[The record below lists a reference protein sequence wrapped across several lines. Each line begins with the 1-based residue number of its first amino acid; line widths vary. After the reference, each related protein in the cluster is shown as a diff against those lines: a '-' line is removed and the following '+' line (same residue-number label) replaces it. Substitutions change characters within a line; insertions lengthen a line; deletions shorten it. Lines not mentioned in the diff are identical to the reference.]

1 MGLDAEQIGL
11 VVREQHARQPF
22 SGVVQVRVDGDVVFA
37 DALGYSNRADSIPN
51 RVGTRFATASG
62 TKTFTGIAVCQL
74 IEAGQLS
81 PETRLAD
88 AVDHEFPHFD
98 PAITIHQ
105 LLTHTSGAPDY
116 FDEEILDAQADFGD
130 AFGDLPVYRVRAPS
144 DLLPL
149 IQAEPM
155 KFEPGGRF
163 SYNNGGYVLLGLAVE
178 AASGTA
184 YADYVERHVFA
195 RAGMT
200 DSGFFEMNALPPRT
214 AIGYLDDGRTNIY
227 EVPIK
232 GMPDGGAFV
241 TAPDMSSFWD
251 ALLGHRLLSPAVTS
265 TLLYPHVATDPGGD
279 DERHYGY
286 GLLVAAKDGAVSHY
300 TVTGADPG
308 VAFLSAHFVDDDVE
322 LTILGNTEA
331 EAWPLFAVLK
341 QTILDG

>member
-1 MGLDAEQIGL
+1 MRLDAAQIDL

-22 SGVVQVRVDGDVVFA
+22 SGVVQVRVGGDVVFA
-37 DALGYSNRADSIPN
+37 DGFGYSNRAGAIPN
-51 RVGTRFATASG
+51 SVGTRFATASG

-74 IEAGQLS
+74 IEAGHLL
-81 PETRLAD
+81 PETRLVD
-88 AVDHEFPHFD
+88 AIDHDFPHFD

-116 FDEEILDAQADFGD
+116 FDEEMLDAQADFAA

-149 IQAEPM
+149 FQSEPM

-178 AASGTA
+178 AASGMA
-184 YADYVERHVFA
+184 YADYVERHIFV

-200 DSGFFEMNALPPRT
+200 NSGFFEMNALPPHT
-214 AIGYLDDGRTNIY
+214 AYGYLDDGRTNIY

-241 TAPDMSSFWD
+241 TAWDMSSFWD
-251 ALLGHRLLSPAVTS
+251 ALLGHRLFGPEMTATFLH
-265 TLLYPHVATDPGGD
+265 PHVATDPGGD
-279 DERHYGY
+279 DERRYGY
-286 GLLVAAKDGAVSHY
+286 GLLMATKDGAVSRY

-308 VAFLSAHFVDDDVE
+308 VAFLSAHFVDDDIE
-322 LTILGNTEA
+322 LTILGNTES

-341 QTILDG
+341 QTILVG

>member
-1 MGLDAEQIGL
+1 MGLDAEQIGI
-11 VVREQHARQPF
+11 VVREQQARQPF
-22 SGVVQVRVDGDVVFA
+22 SGVVQVRVGGNVVFA
-37 DALGYSNRADSIPN
+37 DGFGYSNRADAIPSS
-51 RVGTRFATASG
+51 VDTRFATASG

-88 AVDHEFPHFD
+88 AIDHDFPHFD

-130 AFGDLPVYRVRAPS
+130 AFGDLPVYRVSAPS

-149 IQAEPM
+149 FQSEPM
-155 KFEPGGRF
+155 KFEPGERF

-178 AASGTA
+178 TASGMA
-184 YADYVERHVFA
+184 YADYVERYVFA

-200 DSGFFEMNALPPRT
+200 ESGFFEMNALPSHT
-214 AIGYLDDGRTNIY
+214 AYGYLDDGRTNIY

-241 TAPDMSSFWD
+241 TAADMSSFWD
-251 ALLGHRLLSPAVTS
+251 ALLGHRLLGPDLTATF
-265 TLLYPHVATDPGGD
+265 LHPHIAADPGGD
-279 DERHYGY
+279 AERHYGY
-286 GLLVAAKDGAVSHY
+286 GLWMAVEDGVVSRY
-300 TVTGADPG
+300 ASSGADPG
-308 VAFLSAHFVDDDVE
+308 VAFLSTHFVTDDVE
-322 LTILGNTEA
+322 LTILGNTESD
-331 EAWPLFAVLK
+331 AWPLFAVLK
-341 QTILDG
+341 QAILDG